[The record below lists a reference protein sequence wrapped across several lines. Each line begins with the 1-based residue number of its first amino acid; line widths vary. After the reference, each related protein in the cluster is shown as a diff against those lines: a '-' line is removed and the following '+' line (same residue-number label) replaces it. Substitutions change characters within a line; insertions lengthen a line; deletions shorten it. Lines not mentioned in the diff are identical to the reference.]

1 MYNRM
6 KSKLVLFLFYELSY
20 YTMGSQL
27 LVLYIKLML
36 NDEAQA
42 KVKHLN
48 YYMCCLSHA
57 QRPLE

>member
-42 KVKHLN
+42 KVKH
-48 YYMCCLSHA
+48 
-57 QRPLE
+57 